1 MNWLNAELIQAIGIA
16 IASVIG
22 AITAWQAREVKKLRG
37 RVDVLEEQ
45 STKDHKLIRTAGRV
59 IRSLLADRDALLNF
73 ITLHMPGSEP
83 PTMRTR
89 IPKELDEQI

>member
-1 MNWLNAELIQAIGIA
+1 MQWLTAEVIQAFGIA
-16 IASVIG
+16 VASVIG

-45 STKDHKLIRTAGRV
+45 TARDHKLIRTAGRV

-73 ITLHMPGSEP
+73 ISLHLPGSEP

-89 IPKELDEQI
+89 IPNELDDQI